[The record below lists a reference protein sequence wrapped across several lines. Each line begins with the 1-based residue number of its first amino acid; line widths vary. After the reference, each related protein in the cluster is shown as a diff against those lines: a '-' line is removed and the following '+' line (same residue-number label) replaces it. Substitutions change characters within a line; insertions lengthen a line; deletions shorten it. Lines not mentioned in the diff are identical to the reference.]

1 MTVPATAR
9 RAGPYN
15 GNGATTSFPFTFKT
29 YAGGDLLVIKTSALG
44 VETTLVK
51 DSQYSV
57 TLNGD
62 QDASPGGSIT
72 YPISGSALATGEK
85 LTILSAL
92 DVEQTTDLLGGGA
105 FNARVIEDTFDRTVI
120 QIQQLDEAVGRSI
133 KIPSS
138 DGGGD
143 VTLPSAADRAGRMLV
158 FDGVTGAPEAGPSV
172 AEAQALAEAIS
183 VADGF
188 LEQVEDGVVER
199 FVAGTHY
206 TQHVTTTLSLANRP
220 LKINSV
226 QVFFSGVYQESI
238 EFAVTY
244 PTSTT
249 TQITFDNPIPAA
261 SVEIRYDVGR
271 SFAEL
276 DASVQQAEDY
286 AAEAGAWATELNQ
299 YLGTIA
305 TANMTFPLDLGQIT
319 DPVLYNQFDLG
330 AL

>member
-15 GNGATTSFPFTFKT
+15 GNGSTTSFPFSFKT
-29 YAGGDLLVIKTSALG
+29 FASGDLQVVKTSTVG

-51 DSQYSV
+51 DSHYSV
-57 TLNGD
+57 TLNVD

-92 DVEQTTDLLGGGA
+92 DIEQTTDLLGGGA
-105 FNARVIEDTFDRTVI
+105 FNARVIEDTFDRTVV
-120 QIQQLDEAVGRSI
+120 QIQQLDEQVGRSI
-133 KIPSS
+133 KVPTS

-143 VTLPSAADRAGRMLV
+143 VTLPPAADRAGRMLV
-158 FDGVTGAPEAGPSV
+158 FDEVTGAPEAGPSL
-172 AEAQALAEAIS
+172 AEAQALAAAIS

-188 LEQVEDGVVER
+188 LAQVEDGVIER
-199 FVAGTHY
+199 FVAGVDY
-206 TQHVTTTLSLANRP
+206 TQNVTTVLTLDNTP

-226 QVFFSGVYQESI
+226 QVFFSGVYQEST
-238 EFAVTY
+238 EYTVTQ
-244 PTSTT
+244 PTYTT
-249 TQITFDNPIPAA
+249 TLITFDAAIPAA
-261 SVEIRYDVGR
+261 SVEIRYEVGR

-276 DASVQQAEDY
+276 DASV
-286 AAEAGAWATELNQ
+286 AAAAASASTLNE

>member
-15 GNGATTSFPFTFKT
+15 GNGSTTSFPFTFKT
-29 YAGGDLLVIKTSALG
+29 YATGDLLVIKTSTLG
-44 VETTLVK
+44 VESTLVL
-51 DSQYSV
+51 SSNYTV
-57 TLNGD
+57 TLNVD
-62 QDASPGGSIT
+62 QDTSPGGSIT
-72 YPISGSALATGEK
+72 FPVSGTPLATGEK

-120 QIQQLDEAVGRSI
+120 QIQQLDEQVGRAI
-133 KIPSS
+133 KMPTS

-158 FDGVTGAPEAGPSV
+158 FDEVTGAPEAGPSI
-172 AEAQALAEAIS
+172 AEAQALVAAINT
-183 VADGF
+183 ANGF
-188 LEQVEDGVVER
+188 LAQVQDGVIER
-199 FVAGTHY
+199 FVAGVDY
-206 TQHVTTTLSLANRP
+206 TQNVTTVLTLDNTP
-220 LKINSV
+220 LKPGSV
-226 QVFFSGVYQESI
+226 KVFFSGVYQESTEYTI
-238 EFAVTY
+238 TQPTY
-244 PTSTT
+244 TT
-249 TQITFDNPIPAA
+249 TLITFDAAIPAA
-261 SVEIRYDVGR
+261 SVEICYEVGR

-276 DASVQQAEDY
+276 DASV
-286 AAEAGAWATELNQ
+286 AAAAASASTLNE

>member
-29 YAGGDLLVIKTSALG
+29 YAAGDLLVIKTSTLG
-44 VETTLVK
+44 VESTLVL
-51 DSQYSV
+51 SSNYSV
-57 TLNGD
+57 TLNPD
-62 QDASPGGSIT
+62 QDASPGGSVT
-72 YPISGSALATGEK
+72 FPLSGAPLATGEK

-120 QIQQLDEAVGRSI
+120 QIQQLDEQVGRSI
-133 KIPSS
+133 KIPTS

-143 VTLPSAADRAGRMLV
+143 VTLPSAADRAGRLLV
-158 FDGVTGAPEAGPSV
+158 FDEVTGAPEAGPSL
-172 AEAQALAEAIS
+172 AEAQALVAAIN

-188 LEQVEDGVVER
+188 LAQVQDGVIER
-199 FVAGTHY
+199 FVAGVDY
-206 TQHVTTTLSLANRP
+206 TQNVTAALTLDNTP
-220 LKINSV
+220 LKPGSV
-226 QVFFSGVYQESI
+226 KVFFSGVYQESTEYTI
-238 EFAVTY
+238 TQ
-244 PTSTT
+244 PTITT
-249 TQITFDNPIPAA
+249 SVITFDAPIPAA
-261 SVEIRYDVGR
+261 SVEICYEVGR
-271 SFAEL
+271 TFAEL
-276 DASVQQAEDY
+276 DASV
-286 AAEAGAWATELNQ
+286 AAAAASAADLNQ